1 MKKLITEQLG
11 LYGWKNLE
19 PVILAALATEKPL
32 LLLGKHGSAKS
43 FILERISEAL
53 KLNYRFYNASLINYD
68 DLVGIPI
75 PSKDKKSLEY
85 ISNSTSIWD
94 AEVVFI
100 DEINRTKPELQN
112 KLFPII
118 YDKRVQGI
126 DLKKLKYRFAAMNPA
141 YVDDEDDEN
150 ENEVSYFGAMP
161 LDPALVDRFPFIIN
175 VPEWDDLNRTDQIN
189 MLMDTFNGKH
199 EFEVSIDELINR
211 CKKNYEICKNKLL
224 EKLTTYIVA
233 LVNLLEES
241 FGYISSRRASMFIE
255 TLIAIHAVRI
265 TLSEFDKKSG
275 ESKDEIGLKDSLYL
289 HIVNTL
295 PFKASKK
302 ISDAKLLAI
311 ANEAWTYIG
320 VDDIKMKLISIKDSR
335 EKIIYLINNKKKLNT
350 IDLSNELLNSLS
362 KLSKKERRAMSLIS
376 YLNLRDVNDL
386 PATTIETLSSE
397 IVKCFNTQIV
407 SIKATPD
414 KARIGRKITELTYN
428 QKNVYHNN
436 LLNSFSPD
444 DYSDVNDVTKLS
456 KYFLTAWE
464 SVKYDNAA

>member
-19 PVILAALATEKPL
+19 PIVLAALSTEMPML
-32 LLLGKHGSAKS
+32 LIGKHGSAKS

-112 KLFPII
+112 RLFPII

-150 ENEVSYFGAMP
+150 ENELSYFGSMP

-199 EFEVSIDELINR
+199 EFEVSIDEIINS
-211 CKKNYEICKNKLL
+211 CKKNY
-224 EKLTTYIVA
+224 T
-233 LVNLLEES
+233 
-241 FGYISSRRASMFIE
+241 
-255 TLIAIHAVRI
+255 
-265 TLSEFDKKSG
+265 
-275 ESKDEIGLKDSLYL
+275 
-289 HIVNTL
+289 
-295 PFKASKK
+295 
-302 ISDAKLLAI
+302 
-311 ANEAWTYIG
+311 
-320 VDDIKMKLISIKDSR
+320 DSR
-335 EKIIYLINNKKKLNT
+335 W
-350 IDLSNELLNSLS
+350 
-362 KLSKKERRAMSLIS
+362 R
-376 YLNLRDVNDL
+376 
-386 PATTIETLSSE
+386 
-397 IVKCFNTQIV
+397 C
-407 SIKATPD
+407 
-414 KARIGRKITELTYN
+414 
-428 QKNVYHNN
+428 
-436 LLNSFSPD
+436 
-444 DYSDVNDVTKLS
+444 
-456 KYFLTAWE
+456 
-464 SVKYDNAA
+464 